1 MEHDKLFEQFTL
13 DLFSTLLESASTNEV
28 DIIIN
33 TFLEKICNYFNFE
46 TAEIY
51 LPTGELLILRGVYGL
66 DRVHVCKIY
75 YPTSNDFSKKIF
87 TDKETYIGD
96 NKYFCDDETFI
107 NYKTQLALPISSQP
121 TPIGML
127 VIRSKIDSTQDF
139 KEDLK
144 KLEFISSYFAMH
156 VKNVL
161 QMSMYQHKSKQLSSL
176 SKLYLKLGEIV
187 NFEGFMDY
195 MATEI
200 VHIFSSEKIL
210 IKVKQPN
217 GTTLVG
223 KVGNNLDLDRDI
235 LRENLDLL
243 NFNKKELVL
252 INDIHSKEEYSF
264 LKSIAERSIMFHPIT
279 VDNILSGYIVII
291 DPLKTAENPLGYFLE
306 SDKNIFSALATS
318 ISSKISEQNYIS
330 LLAHANCKN
339 KQHISRLNTLYD
351 ISNILLDKS
360 KEEDILFFLLTIA
373 TIGDVF
379 AFNRAFAFI
388 YDKEFNVFRGRM
400 CVAPKDGE
408 DSENIWGHIKTFDSY
423 ALREKILLT
432 MDQSTFSSSWELNQQ
447 FLNTVIPNNKNCKLF
462 FEVFKYKKSMNMINV
477 NNNKV
482 EQLKQYTNMF
492 GEKPFA
498 IIPIVNAQDCIGVIV
513 VDNTFT
519 DKPIP
524 YYDLDYL
531 RMFGRQA
538 AIAIEY
544 SAIYNKSEKIDRE
557 VKEARKNLI
566 DLQHLAVI
574 GEMTSST
581 VHNLRNFMVPIGGFA
596 NRLVKTLKDGKE
608 KEYAKIIANEVE
620 QLEVYIKRNLSFAKN
635 ANLEIEEFNLD
646 SLLNSLYIL
655 GKEYI
660 KRSGKDIKFFTTCY
674 DESAKVSWDY
684 TRIHEVLLD
693 LIVNAVDIIM
703 PEDDLSI
710 ISINVS
716 KNQYR
721 DNIID
726 IIVENTN
733 SYIEPNIMHKLFTPF
748 FTTKSHGIGIGL
760 ATCKRLIEA
769 HDGNIKVESK
779 KNEFS
784 VTTFFISLPSYLE

>member
-1 MEHDKLFEQFTL
+1 MEHDRLFEQFTL

-28 DIIIN
+28 DIIID
-33 TFLEKICNYFNFE
+33 TFLEKICHYFNFE
-46 TAEIY
+46 AAELY

-66 DRVHVCKIY
+66 DRIHVCKIY
-75 YPTSNDFSKKIF
+75 YSTCTDFSKKIF
-87 TDKETYIGD
+87 INKEIYIGE
-96 NKYFCDDETFI
+96 NEYYCDDEAFSH
-107 NYKTQLALPISSQP
+107 YKTQLALPVSSQP
-121 TPIGML
+121 KPIGIL
-127 VIRSKIDSTQDF
+127 IIRSKIDNTQHF
-139 KEDLK
+139 QEDLE
-144 KLEFISSYFAMH
+144 KLRFISSYFAMH

-161 QMSMYQHKSKQLSSL
+161 QMSMYQYKSKQLSSL
-176 SKLYLKLGEIV
+176 SKLYLKLGDIT
-187 NFEGFMDY
+187 NFEGFLNY
-195 MATEI
+195 MASEI
-200 VHIFSSEKIL
+200 AYVFSSEKVL
-210 IKVKQPN
+210 IKLKQPN
-217 GTTLVG
+217 GITLVG
-223 KVGNNLDLDRDI
+223 QVGDNMDIERDI
-235 LRENLDLL
+235 FKENLHLI
-243 NFNKKELVL
+243 NFTEKDLVL
-252 INDIHSKEEYSF
+252 INDINSKEEYSF
-264 LKSIAERSIMFHPIT
+264 LKSIAERSIMFHPLA
-279 VDNILSGYIVII
+279 VDNVLSGYIVII
-291 DPLKTAENPLGYFLE
+291 DPFKTAENPLGYFSE

-318 ISSKISEQNYIS
+318 IASKISEQNYIS

-462 FEVFKYKKSMNMINV
+462 FEVFKYKKSMNMVNIN
-477 NNNKV
+477 NSKV
-482 EQLKQYTNMF
+482 EQLRQYTGMF

-498 IIPIVNAQDCIGVIV
+498 IIPIVNAQDCIGIIV

-557 VKEARKNLI
+557 VKEANKKLI

-596 NRLVKTLKDGKE
+596 NRLVKILKDKKA

-635 ANLEIEEFNLD
+635 ANLEIEEFNLNN
-646 SLLNSLYIL
+646 LLDSLYIL

-674 DESAKVSWDY
+674 DESAKVYWDY

-703 PEDDLSI
+703 LEDELSI

-716 KNQYR
+716 KNRYR
-721 DNIID
+721 DNVID
-726 IIVENTN
+726 ILVENTN

-769 HDGNIKVESK
+769 HDGSIKVESI
-779 KNEFS
+779 KNGFS
-784 VTTFFISLPSYLE
+784 VTAFFISLPSYLE